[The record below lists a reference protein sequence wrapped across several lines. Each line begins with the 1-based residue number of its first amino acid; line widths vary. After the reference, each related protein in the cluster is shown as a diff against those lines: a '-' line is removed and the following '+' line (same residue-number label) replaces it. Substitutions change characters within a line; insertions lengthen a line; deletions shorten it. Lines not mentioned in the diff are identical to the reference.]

1 MAPQTIWIDMNLPM
15 VMAPWLSEATGLPCH
30 HVYDLGYGQ
39 ADDQTMYAMA
49 REARGVLFTKDSD
62 FADLVRRH
70 GPPPQVAWI
79 LFGNTSNRRLRDGL
93 LPLVPRIM
101 QALNSG
107 EALVEV
113 HGPES
118 R

>member
-1 MAPQTIWIDMNLPM
+1 MTPACIWIDMNLPM
-15 VMAPWLSEATGLPCH
+15 AMAAWLGEAAGIPCH
-30 HVYDLGYGQ
+30 HVFDLGYGE
-39 ADDQTMYAMA
+39 ADDRTIYAKA
-49 REARGVLFTKDSD
+49 REAGAALFTKDSD
-62 FADLVRRH
+62 FADLVRRQ

-79 LFGNTSNRRLRDGL
+79 LFGNTSNRRLRTGL
-93 LPLVPRIM
+93 LPLVPRVM
-101 QALNSG
+101 QALRSG

>member
-1 MAPQTIWIDMNLPM
+1 MGPSTIWIDMNLPM
-15 VMAPWLSEATGLPCH
+15 AMAPWLQEATGLPCH
-30 HVYDLGYGQ
+30 HLYVLGYGQ
-39 ADDQTMYAMA
+39 LADSDVFDRA
-49 REARGVLFTKDSD
+49 RQARAAVFTKDGD
-62 FADLVRRH
+62 FADLVRRQ

-79 LFGNTSNRRLRDGL
+79 LLGNASKRRTRDWL

-101 QALNSG
+101 QALTSG

-118 R
+118 L